1 MNRKPNF
8 FPIHRAMLGW
18 LIIGLSTPAFIVAQ
32 DWEPPAFPATAT
44 SQPGGAS
51 QPGGVLQIQLPEMD
65 SEVPA
70 LPDTTQA
77 TSTPSLPNEFDAM
90 VRQADFSQPIEPIPD
105 PATSPTTLSP
115 LPAAQK
121 QVSGILANLTDNENL
136 TQLKGSLAQVD
147 FPKVAGSLAIV
158 LGVYFAFIWLTRQIQ
173 GTHSNGL
180 PKEVVEVLGFAPF
193 GPKQNL
199 QLVRLG
205 SKLLLLLHGVEGTRS
220 IGEISDP
227 EEVEFLAGL
236 CKGRKSDRVWR
247 RNESQT
253 GDTSATPSPAANTT
267 HRVPEVSIPANEI
280 ENVVRRL
287 AASSQSNGRNVFEA

>member
-1 MNRKPNF
+1 MNQKPNF
-8 FPIHRAMLGW
+8 FPIHRAMLGC
-18 LIIGLSTPAFIVAQ
+18 LILGLSPTFIVAQ

-44 SQPGGAS
+44 SQPGG
-51 QPGGVLQIQLPEMD
+51 VLQIQLPEMG

-205 SKLLLLLHGVEGTRS
+205 SKLLLLLHGAEGTRT

-236 CKGRKSDRVWR
+236 CKGRKSNRVWR

-253 GDTSATPSPAANTT
+253 GDTSATPSPANTT
-267 HRVPEVSIPANEI
+267 HRVPEVSIPANEL